1 MKKTLFAILL
11 LTIIFSS
18 ACSSEKV
25 NIKEQDDNIWLTNL
39 EKAQE
44 KAKAM
49 DVPILVNFT
58 GSDWCQW
65 CFKIRDEI
73 FSKEEFLNYAKDN
86 LVLLKLDFPRNI
98 PQSEVVKNYNR
109 TLMEKYKIRG
119 FPTILVLDAEGEV
132 LSQAG
137 YQPGGPAAF
146 IKTIEESISFVK
158 DHKND
163 TYTDNAGLE
172 WFLLLEKAK
181 EIAQKDGK
189 PILVNFTGSD
199 WCTWCF
205 KIRDEIFS
213 KKEFIEYAKKNL
225 VLLRFDFPRTKEQS
239 AGLKAYNQQIAEKFG
254 IKGLPTILLLDKEGS
269 QIAQLGY
276 QEGGPTKYIE
286 TIKEN
291 LNKIR

>member
-1 MKKTLFAILL
+1 MKKTLFTIMLLSIL
-11 LTIIFSS
+11 FSS

-25 NIKEQDDNIWLTNL
+25 DIKEQDDNVWLTNL

-44 KAKAM
+44 KAKEK
-49 DVPILVNFT
+49 DIPILVNFT

-73 FSKEEFLNYAKDN
+73 FSKEEFLNYAKEN

-98 PQSEVVKNYNR
+98 PQSEVVKNYNQKI
-109 TLMEKYKIRG
+109 MEKYSVQG
-119 FPTILVLDAEGEV
+119 FPTILILNAEGEV

-137 YQPGGPAAF
+137 YQPGGPSAF
-146 IKTIEESISFVK
+146 IKTIEESISYVE

-163 TYTDNAGLE
+163 TYTDNGGLE
-172 WFLLLEKAK
+172 WYLLLEKAK
-181 EIAQKDGK
+181 EVSQKEEK

-213 KKEFIEYAKKNL
+213 KKEFVEYAKKNL
-225 VLLRFDFPRTKEQS
+225 VLLQFDFPKTKEQS
-239 AGLKAYNQQIAEKFG
+239 AGMKAYNQQIAGKFR
-254 IKGLPTILLLDKEGS
+254 IKGLPSILLLDGKGA
-269 QIAQLGY
+269 QIAQMGY
-276 QEGGPTKYIE
+276 QEGGPAKYIE
-286 TIKEN
+286 TIEEN
-291 LNKIR
+291 LAKLR